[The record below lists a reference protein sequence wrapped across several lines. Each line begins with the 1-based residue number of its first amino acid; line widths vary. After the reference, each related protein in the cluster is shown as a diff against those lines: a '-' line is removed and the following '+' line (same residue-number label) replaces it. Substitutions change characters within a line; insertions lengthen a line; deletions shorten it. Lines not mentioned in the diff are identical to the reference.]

1 MARTR
6 SSDLMQHLAT
16 LEQTY
21 PVHQWTAAG
30 VEIWPLLRLR
40 WFFAEWA
47 RIYTAPATAT
57 TWATQKTVLRAMF
70 AGARQR
76 SRAAREDAVANDWG
90 NARRDIVFLSDGL
103 SFARLGDRWVERFCD
118 PVARA
123 AEQLGLTTALWTP
136 LHHYHRPR
144 SRPSTW
150 VQGAVDRAN
159 LAGALSARLGAITV
173 HLPARDDLAVALSRL
188 GFGAQAFSGH
198 RVASDAAR
206 IRRVSS
212 AYRRRLTETKPRLA
226 FLVSYYSLEGMAFV
240 HACRELGIP
249 VVDLQHGV
257 QGGWHPAYA
266 AWPHPGLS
274 KCHMLLPDA
283 FWVWTAWEAAVVESW
298 SAGSGHF
305 PVVGGNPWLGVW
317 STDSEMPGASTAMT
331 AARDLRNRSEGRPVV
346 LVTLQ
351 FGLAPDEQL
360 EPLVKLIEDAGDRLM
375 FWVRLHPAMLERR
388 EEIRQR
394 LQATG
399 RPFELDAC
407 SDLPLHPLLTQA
419 DAHLT
424 HSSSTV
430 IEAAQLG
437 VRSLITS
444 AYGVELYTPLVEQG
458 LAMLETGA
466 VPQLS
471 RTLRLLLASD
481 DRSAALGQAASEQSA
496 AVRRALDVLLA
507 RAQLLQESA

>member
-1 MARTR
+1 MVRTR

-47 RIYTAPATAT
+47 RIYTTPATAT
-57 TWATQKTVLRAMF
+57 AGATSKTVLRAMF

-76 SRAAREDAVANDWG
+76 SRAAREDAVASGRD
-90 NARRDIVFLSDGL
+90 NARRDIVFPSDGL

-136 LHHYHRPR
+136 LHHYHQPR
-144 SRPSTW
+144 ARPSTW
-150 VQGAVDRAN
+150 VQGAVDRATF
-159 LAGALSARLGAITV
+159 AGALWARLGAVPV
-173 HLPARDDLAVALSRL
+173 HLGARDDLASALSRR
-188 GFGAQAFSGH
+188 GFDAQAFSGP
-198 RVASDAAR
+198 RVASDAVR
-206 IRRVSS
+206 IRRFSS
-212 AYRRRLTETKPRLA
+212 AYRRRLTKTKPRLA

-240 HACRELGIP
+240 RACRELGIP

-257 QGGWHPAYA
+257 QGEWHPAYA
-266 AWPHPGLS
+266 AWPHPGLC

-283 FWVWTAWEAAVVESW
+283 FWVWSAWKAAVIERW
-298 SAGSGHF
+298 SGGSGHF
-305 PVVGGNPWLGVW
+305 PVVGGNPWLGVR
-317 STDSEMPGASTAMT
+317 STDSELPGASTAMT
-331 AARDLRNRSEGRPVV
+331 TARDLHTRAEGRPVV

-351 FGLAPDEQL
+351 FGLVPDEQL
-360 EPLVKLIEDAGDRLM
+360 EPLVKLLEDAGGRLM
-375 FWVRLHPAMLERR
+375 FWARLHPAMLERR
-388 EEIRQR
+388 EEIRR
-394 LQATG
+394 RPQAAG

-407 SDLPLHPLLTQA
+407 SDLPLLPLLTQS

-430 IEAAQLG
+430 IEAAQRGL
-437 VRSLITS
+437 RSLITS

-458 LAMLETGA
+458 LAMLETGN
-466 VPQLS
+466 VPQLT
-471 RTLRLLLASD
+471 RTLDSLLANG
-481 DRSAALGQAASEQSA
+481 DRSATLDHAASEQSA
-496 AVRRALDVLLA
+496 AVRRALHTLLA
-507 RAQLLQESA
+507 RAQPL